1 MVKSDKQAD
10 LKRGLSMEP
19 QGNHSKLQSSWLLRM
34 LQTSI
39 LIHVY
44 PCCLGRWNT
53 LDFQHLQPIEVQLT
67 NVPKKISASA
77 QIRSETPWNWH
88 RTRVAWPA
96 SKETSWT
103 LKTDRKGRS
112 TSWVT
117 KQGKKLHQWRF
128 NEWGY
133 NTYGHIS
140 YIIYSYKHMYITYL
154 SWGYIV
160 WINEWG

>member
-1 MVKSDKQAD
+1 
-10 LKRGLSMEP
+10 
-19 QGNHSKLQSSWLLRM
+19 M

-44 PCCLGRWNT
+44 PCCLGRWNP
-53 LDFQHLQPIEVQLT
+53 LDFNIFNHFNPSKFNSPT
-67 NVPKKISASA
+67 SPKKKSASA

-133 NTYGHIS
+133 NTYVIYHTSYVIFHMS
-140 YIIYSYKHMYITYL
+140 YIFIHHIWYMYITYL

-160 WINEWG
+160 STNGDRTTLNEWWCNTYVWWCNTYV